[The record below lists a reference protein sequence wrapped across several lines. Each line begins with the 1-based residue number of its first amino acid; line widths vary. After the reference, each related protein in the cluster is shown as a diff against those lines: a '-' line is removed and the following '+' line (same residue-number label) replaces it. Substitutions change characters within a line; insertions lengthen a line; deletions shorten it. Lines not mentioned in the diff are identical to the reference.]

1 MGPHGTSSQRGF
13 VLIMVLLLI
22 IMISGIGLLAIRH
35 SRQEAL
41 STGAYVDST
50 RAVALVESAMAVAIT
65 DLRSSPDYYRL
76 RFLSPKA
83 GGSEE
88 AQEIIGDKNN
98 LWQVQYAFSLSDN
111 FYTKGVPGTCTFA
124 EGTDCPP
131 GFMPDLSDV
140 SSSSNENYQT
150 VITYDAPLV
159 GPCPPGYSCFDDQ
172 NYGWYIFGIN
182 VSVRFGTAYGLW
194 DRQFIETARA
204 NGKGKVTIGPIAAYG
219 N

>member
-1 MGPHGTSSQRGF
+1 MQQRGRTSQRGF

-35 SRQEAL
+35 SRQEAR

-65 DLRSSPDYYRL
+65 DLRTSPDYYRL
-76 RFLSPKA
+76 RFISPKS
-83 GGSEE
+83 GGEKE
-88 AQEIIGDKNN
+88 AQEIIGDANN
-98 LWQVQYAFSLSDN
+98 LWQVQYAFTLSDD
-111 FYTKGVPGTCTFA
+111 FYTTGTPVACTFA

-131 GFMPDLSDV
+131 GFMPDLSNL
-140 SSSSNENYQT
+140 SNSSNENYQT
-150 VITYDAPLV
+150 IVTYDAPLV

-182 VSVRFGTAYGLW
+182 VSVRFGTSYGLW

-204 NGKGKVTIGPIAAYG
+204 NGKGRVTIGPIGAYG